1 MPKIYDAPF
10 PQSPNAV
17 AAVLKV
23 ACVIGTDNAPTN
35 TALLFTAGA
44 EGAILTGLWAL
55 PRGAVPAAIG
65 LYLFW
70 SPDAGVSKFLIDS
83 ESMAALASFTAA
95 LKVPRT
101 KFAEY
106 SELSAMRLGAGESLH
121 VGIGSAST
129 PGIVF
134 FAQESEYD
142 GAA

>member
-10 PQSPNAV
+10 PQNPNA
-17 AAVLKV
+17 AAPVLTA
-23 ACVIGTDNAPTN
+23 ACVIGTANTPTN

-44 EGAILTGLWAL
+44 EGAILTALWAI

-70 SPDAGVSKFLIDS
+70 SPDAGTNKFLIDS
-83 ESMAALASFTAA
+83 EAMPAFTSFTPA

-106 SELSAMRLGAGESLH
+106 SELSAMRLGAGESLY
-121 VGIGSAST
+121 VGIGVAST

-142 GAA
+142 DA